1 MRAFWDAEFQSQ
13 SQGNRFSIKWIPDKV
28 WHSKNLVQVRC
39 RLVCITDT
47 HRTITDAYTVTLTLT
62 LPDVRIC
69 AMRVH
74 K

>member
-1 MRAFWDAEFQSQ
+1 M
-13 SQGNRFSIKWIPDKV
+13 KWIPDEV
-28 WHSKNLVQVRC
+28 WHSENLVQVRC